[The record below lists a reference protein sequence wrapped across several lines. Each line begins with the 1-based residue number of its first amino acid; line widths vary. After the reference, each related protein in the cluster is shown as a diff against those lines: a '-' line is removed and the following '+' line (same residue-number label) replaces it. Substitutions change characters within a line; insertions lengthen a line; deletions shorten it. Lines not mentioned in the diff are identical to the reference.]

1 MFCRV
6 INVWQGFSRILD
18 FSQVISMVLDVLQG
32 FYMFSRD
39 LTCLQVVSRVL
50 DVLTACSRVL
60 VFLFKGAEGFLEG
73 LGKGSVKARECR
85 EFIGVQAVIQPAPA
99 AALKAVVGYAV
110 ELQR

>member
-1 MFCRV
+1 MHYK
-6 INVWQGFSRILD
+6 GFICFLG
-18 FSQVISMVLDVLQG
+18 I
-32 FYMFSRD
+32 

-73 LGKGSVKARECR
+73 LGKGSAKARECR

-110 ELQR
+110 VLQR